1 MDIIIVF
8 LIIYGLY
15 QIQID
20 SIITNNSLRG
30 IRYNKRFFDYLF
42 FIHLLFFIVYLAYSF
57 SNRSDSGM
65 YYVRAKVGNDWFG
78 LFQSGTIFI
87 DFLTYPFVKFF
98 YLSYESVMLL
108 FSFFGFEGFL
118 LLYLAANENISK
130 LPIKFGGFTVLELLF
145 LLPNSHFWSAS
156 IGKGCVML
164 MGIGLFFYGL
174 SRFNSRFVH
183 LFLGAAIIYM
193 VRMHI
198 LIGIL
203 IGVGFGMIFGKVK
216 INVLFKIFISIVCIL
231 AFYFIYK
238 DVVIETGM
246 EFSIGGDNN
255 ESASH
260 LATELGKSNSGV
272 DIENYNQF
280 LKLFTFLFRPLFFDA
295 PNIIGIF
302 TSIEDVVYLILFTN
316 FLFNGIFKLRN
327 LNGYFIICFISFL
340 IVSLSLAQISGNLGI
355 AVRQKAQIMPLFFLV
370 YSKFISLK
378 CNIKK

>member
-1 MDIIIVF
+1 MDIVIVF

-20 SIITNNSLRG
+20 SIITNNSRRSF
-30 IRYNKRFFDYLF
+30 RYNKKFFNYLF
-42 FIHLLFFIVYLAYSF
+42 FMHMLFFIIYLAYTF

-65 YYVRAKVGNDWFG
+65 YYVRANVGKDWFG
-78 LFQSGTIFI
+78 LFQTGTLFI
-87 DFLTYPFVKFF
+87 DFLTYPFVKFLH
-98 YLSYESVMLL
+98 LSYESVMLL

-118 LLYLAANENISK
+118 FLYLAANENISN

-156 IGKGCVML
+156 IGKGCVIF

-174 SRFNSRFVH
+174 SRFNSRFIY
-183 LFLGAAIIYM
+183 LLIGSFLIYM
-193 VRMHI
+193 IRMHV

-203 IGVGFGMIFGKVK
+203 IGVGFGMIFGNVKVST
-216 INVLFKIFISIVCIL
+216 IFKILISFICIL
-231 AFYFIYK
+231 AFYYIYNN
-238 DVVIETGM
+238 VVIETGM
-246 EFSIGGDNN
+246 EFSIGGNNN
-255 ESASH
+255 ETASH

-302 TSIEDVVYLILFTN
+302 TSIEDVVCLILFTN
-316 FLFNGIFKLRN
+316 FLFNGIFKIKS

-378 CNIKK
+378 TKHKK

>member
-1 MDIIIVF
+1 MHM
-8 LIIYGLY
+8 
-15 QIQID
+15 
-20 SIITNNSLRG
+20 
-30 IRYNKRFFDYLF
+30 LF
-42 FIHLLFFIVYLAYSF
+42 FIIYLAYSF

-65 YYVRAKVGNDWFG
+65 YYVRANVGKDWFS
-78 LFQSGTIFI
+78 LFQTGTLFI
-87 DFLTYPFVKFF
+87 DFLTYPFVKFLH
-98 YLSYESVMLL
+98 LSYESVMLL

-118 LLYLAANENISK
+118 FLYLAANENISN

-156 IGKGCVML
+156 IGKGCVIL

-174 SRFNSRFVH
+174 SRFNSRFIY
-183 LFLGAAIIYM
+183 LLIGSFLIYM
-193 VRMHI
+193 IRMHV

-203 IGVGFGMIFGKVK
+203 IGVGFGMIFGNVKVST
-216 INVLFKIFISIVCIL
+216 IFKILISFICIL
-231 AFYFIYK
+231 AFYYIYNN
-238 DVVIETGM
+238 VVIETGM
-246 EFSIGGDNN
+246 EFSIGGNNN
-255 ESASH
+255 ETASH

-327 LNGYFIICFISFL
+327 LNGYFIIFFISFL
-340 IVSLSLAQISGNLGI
+340 FVSLSLAQISGNLGI

-378 CNIKK
+378 SNIKK